1 MKITLGAKELEKIVG
16 SWATD
21 RYEDGVPSVK
31 IVKRRDSI
39 DVIIDYSNA
48 IGVEIL
54 YSEVLY
60 DEDCD
65 IVYDSEYDN
74 EQLNAMNIVSEETQ
88 A

>member
-16 SWATD
+16 EWATD
-21 RYEDGVPSVK
+21 RYDAGLPSVK
-31 IVKRRDSI
+31 IVKKRDSI

-48 IGVEIL
+48 IGVETL
-54 YSEVLY
+54 CN

>member
-21 RYEDGVPSVK
+21 RYDAGVPSVK
-31 IVKRRDSI
+31 IVKKRDSI

-48 IGVEIL
+48 
-54 YSEVLY
+54 EVAETLCN
-60 DEDCD
+60 DEDC
-65 IVYDSEYDN
+65 DSEYDN
-74 EQLNAMNIVSEETQ
+74 EQLHAMNVVSEETQ